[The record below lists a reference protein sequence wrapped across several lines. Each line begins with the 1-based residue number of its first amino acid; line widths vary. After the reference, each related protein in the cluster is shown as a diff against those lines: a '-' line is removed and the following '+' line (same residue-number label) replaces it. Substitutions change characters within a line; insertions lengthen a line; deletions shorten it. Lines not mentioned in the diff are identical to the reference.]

1 MNIKVKN
8 NFFFFYMSEGM
19 ENYKMSRKNQEKV
32 REFRNLKLNG
42 YGRQSSENLFILF
55 KRARGEMYML
65 MR

>member
-1 MNIKVKN
+1 
-8 NFFFFYMSEGM
+8 MSEGM